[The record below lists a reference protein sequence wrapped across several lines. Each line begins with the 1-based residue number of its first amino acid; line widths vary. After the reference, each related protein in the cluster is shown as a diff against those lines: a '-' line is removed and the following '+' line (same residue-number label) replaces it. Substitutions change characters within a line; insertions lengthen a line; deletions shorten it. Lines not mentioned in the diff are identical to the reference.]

1 MPYDAP
7 EDWDYKEAVKGEKIS
22 VAAESVKSAND
33 SESRIIVFGSEKMFS
48 KEFMTINS
56 FNNAAYLVN
65 IFNTI
70 SDKGDNSVTIES
82 KELKNTELGVTDAST
97 GAAMMIIF
105 VIALPL
111 AVLIIGLVL
120 WIRRRNK

>member
-1 MPYDAP
+1 
-7 EDWDYKEAVKGEKIS
+7 
-22 VAAESVKSAND
+22 
-33 SESRIIVFGSEKMFS
+33 
-48 KEFMTINS
+48 MTINS

-70 SDKGDNSVTIES
+70 SEKGDDSVTIES

>member
-1 MPYDAP
+1 MP
-7 EDWDYKEAVKGEKIS
+7 
-22 VAAESVKSAND
+22 
-33 SESRIIVFGSEKMFS
+33 FS
-48 KEFMTINS
+48 F
-56 FNNAAYLVN
+56 VN

-70 SDKGDNSVTIES
+70 SEKGDDSVTIES